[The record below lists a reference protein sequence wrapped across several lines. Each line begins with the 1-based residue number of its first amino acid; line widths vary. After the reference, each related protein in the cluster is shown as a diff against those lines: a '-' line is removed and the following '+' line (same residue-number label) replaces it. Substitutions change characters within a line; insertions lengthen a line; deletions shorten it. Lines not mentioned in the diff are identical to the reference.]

1 MGWIVVILFMA
12 MLQGCSN
19 DKEAFELGYF
29 QAQQDMAD
37 RASLFRQSL
46 KETMVLQ
53 LAFVSIVLSLFA
65 WKGSELLERSR
76 VKVLTGIMHIS
87 VQHQLVIIICAYLVA
102 SLSLIAFACFRYG
115 VTYALPILIA
125 SSCSFYLFAQYALA
139 FRTGKTDRRNHYATK
154 VMQMF
159 SFCVIVVLIYEI
171 LSDAGFL
178 GLSVGAS

>member
-1 MGWIVVILFMA
+1 MDWITVILCLTVLF
-12 MLQGCSN
+12 GCSN
-19 DKEAFELGYF
+19 DEASYEFGYF
-29 QAQQDMAD
+29 QAQQDMAE

-65 WKGSELLERSR
+65 WKGSEFIERSR
-76 VKVLTGIMHIS
+76 DKILTGIMHIS
-87 VQHQLVIIICAYLVA
+87 VWHQLVIIICIYVIGST
-102 SLSLIAFACFRYG
+102 SLLAFACYRYG
-115 VTYALPILIA
+115 MPDTFPILVA

-139 FRTGKTDRRNHYATK
+139 FGAGEIDRRNHYATK
-154 VMQMF
+154 VMQML